1 LTVHIFII
9 ILKLLVLFFYTYFKP
24 YVRQGFNFF
33 KIVQEVHFI
42 FVSIF
47 LICLDDIGQE
57 IEESVLI
64 DEDLLDRYLAM
75 GERLLETI

>member
-1 LTVHIFII
+1 
-9 ILKLLVLFFYTYFKP
+9 
-24 YVRQGFNFF
+24 
-33 KIVQEVHFI
+33 VHFI
-42 FVSIF
+42 LVSFF

-64 DEDLLDRYLAM
+64 DEDLLNRYFAM

>member
-1 LTVHIFII
+1 
-9 ILKLLVLFFYTYFKP
+9 
-24 YVRQGFNFF
+24 
-33 KIVQEVHFI
+33 
-42 FVSIF
+42 
-47 LICLDDIGQE
+47 LICLDDLGRD

>member
-1 LTVHIFII
+1 
-9 ILKLLVLFFYTYFKP
+9 
-24 YVRQGFNFF
+24 
-33 KIVQEVHFI
+33 
-42 FVSIF
+42 
-47 LICLDDIGQE
+47 LICLDNIGQE

>member
-1 LTVHIFII
+1 
-9 ILKLLVLFFYTYFKP
+9 
-24 YVRQGFNFF
+24 
-33 KIVQEVHFI
+33 VHFI
-42 FVSIF
+42 LVSIF

-57 IEESVLI
+57 IEESFLI